1 MYTPHYNIFELY
13 NVLVQVRFTT
23 SKTKLEIQYDK
34 LDIRVVSR
42 VNEQLNIEDLRKI
55 ANISKISKYAGA
67 RAECPVFA
75 PEIKCWQ
82 QQSKKKTRK
91 TRYQTFLAMS
101 KFTAFPYLIPYILP
115 GIVKD
120 KKQVFYMQWNSIQ
133 KNVSTSNC
141 MVSSAINDKFGEW

>member
-13 NVLVQVRFTT
+13 VLVQARFTT

-34 LDIRVVSR
+34 LDIRVFSR
-42 VNEQLNIEDLRKI
+42 VNEQLNIQDLRKI
-55 ANISKISKYAGA
+55 GNISKIPKYAGA

-82 QQSKKKTRK
+82 QQSKKTRK

-101 KFTAFPYLIPYILP
+101 NFTAFPYLIRYILL

-120 KKQVFYMQWNSIQ
+120 KKRVFYMQWNSIQ

>member
-1 MYTPHYNIFELY
+1 MLA
-13 NVLVQVRFTT
+13 
-23 SKTKLEIQYDK
+23 
-34 LDIRVVSR
+34 
-42 VNEQLNIEDLRKI
+42 I
-55 ANISKISKYAGA
+55 A
-67 RAECPVFA
+67 V
-75 PEIKCWQ
+75 
-82 QQSKKKTRK
+82 KKKTRK

>member
-1 MYTPHYNIFELY
+1 
-13 NVLVQVRFTT
+13 
-23 SKTKLEIQYDK
+23 
-34 LDIRVVSR
+34 
-42 VNEQLNIEDLRKI
+42 
-55 ANISKISKYAGA
+55 
-67 RAECPVFA
+67 
-75 PEIKCWQ
+75 
-82 QQSKKKTRK
+82 
-91 TRYQTFLAMS
+91 MS